1 MVSTGNVLGNVNGS
15 EWWGAQ
21 SSAFERVRDE
31 FGSIPYNCTSLDQQ
45 IKKITDKIIEERKK
59 SPIPD
64 LQQKT
69 YIETLEGKK
78 GYFESVFETKSCRD
92 IFEEIRLTTGAV
104 ESSKFA
110 IKAEQ
115 QILPKNEK
123 DQNLYI
129 GLGAV
134 VILIGLYVVLK
145 K

>member
-15 EWWGAQ
+15 ESWGAK

>member
-1 MVSTGNVLGNVNGS
+1 MVSTGNVLGNVNAS
-15 EWWGAQ
+15 ESWGAK
-21 SSAFERVRDE
+21 SNAFERVRDE

-45 IKKITDKIIEERKK
+45 IKKITDRIIEERKK

-69 YIETLEGKK
+69 YIEQLESKK

-134 VILIGLYVVLK
+134 VMLIGLYVVLK

>member
-1 MVSTGNVLGNVNGS
+1 MVSTGNVLGNVNAS

-21 SSAFERVRDE
+21 SNAFDRVKAE
-31 FGSIPYNCTSLDQQ
+31 FGSVPYNCVQLDQS
-45 IKKITDKIIEERKK
+45 IKKVSDKLAEERKK
-59 SPIPD
+59 SSLPNV
-64 LQQKT
+64 QQKA
-69 YIETLEGKK
+69 YLEALEAKK
-78 GYFESVFETKSCRD
+78 NYFEGIFATKGCRD
-92 IFEEIRLTTGAV
+92 IIEEIRITTGAV

-134 VILIGLYVVLK
+134 VMLIGLYIVLK